1 MPAIAI
7 SDEMYTRV
15 IEFKQVVE
23 AIIEEE
29 VSFDDYVEGIIS
41 QGIDSFLEILLG
53 SLDQRIMVKSFQQLG
68 SRYPAQVYQYITD
81 MLKQG
86 AMVQEREEAKR
97 RMGFHTSAK
106 TE

>member
-1 MPAIAI
+1 MPTIPI
-7 SDEMYTRV
+7 SDETHTRL

-23 AIIEEE
+23 AVIEKE
-29 VSFDDYVEGIIS
+29 VSFEDYVEKIMS
-41 QGIDSFLEILLG
+41 QGIDSILEMLIG
-53 SLDQRIMVKSFQQLG
+53 SLDQRIMVKSLQQLG
-68 SRYPAQVYQYITD
+68 SRHPAQVYQYITD